1 MTPDF
6 SFKMAQF
13 VATAPDYG
21 VSKEVL
27 DELNDF
33 SCKIETLKNSI
44 GVLNGLIWGGALDGD
59 RKAKE
64 QAAHLSEMLL
74 EVATIRDKEISRV
87 LKKIKPLTFPPL
99 E

>member
-6 SFKMAQF
+6 SLKMAQF
-13 VATAPDYG
+13 VVMAQDYR

-59 RKAKE
+59 RNAKE

-74 EVATIRDKEISRV
+74 EVATIRDKEISQLV
-87 LKKIKPLTFPPL
+87 GQIKPLTLPPL